1 MINKYQFLTSLI
13 ILSFLSFMLG
23 FFWENLSNLG
33 QVQPVDY
40 TAESTS
46 RPQSLE
52 VSSAIYMDD
61 LPECGL
67 TTTAPGSYCYRVE
80 DFDPDT
86 YIECDTDEDCYNKN
100 GCGGYADPCIQQENR

>member
-33 QVQPVDY
+33 QVSCISCP
-40 TAESTS
+40 ASSTS

-52 VSSAIYMDD
+52 VSSAVYMDD

-80 DFDPDT
+80 SD

-100 GCGGYADPCIQQENR
+100 GCGGYADPCTEVK